1 MNRSMIVTGMVLCL
15 SLAACARVNPARG
28 ALRSAVEAKQAELDQ
43 CFADT
48 LTRNATATGGMT
60 AWLEVESDNGRVS
73 SVEIEGTDVQDEA
86 LGQCVS
92 STLQTIQLA
101 EAPPIP
107 MRVHYQFVFQNG
119 AAAAP
124 PPPAVSAEPSAPPPP
139 PAVPAGSSA
148 PPPPPA
154 VRAGSSAPPPP
165 PAVRAQ

>member
-1 MNRSMIVTGMVLCL
+1 MNRLMMVTGLILCL
-15 SLAACARVNPARG
+15 SVAACARVNPARG

-73 SVEIEGTDVQDEA
+73 SVEIEGTDVQDET
-86 LGQCVS
+86 LGQCVT

-119 AAAAP
+119 SAAPAP
-124 PPPAVSAEPSAPPPP
+124 PPPAMEAPPPP